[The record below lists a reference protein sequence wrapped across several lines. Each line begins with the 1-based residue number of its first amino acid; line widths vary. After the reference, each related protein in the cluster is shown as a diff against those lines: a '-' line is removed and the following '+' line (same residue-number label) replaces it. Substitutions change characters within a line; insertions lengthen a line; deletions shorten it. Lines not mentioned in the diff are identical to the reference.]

1 MRYIKIFMQYI
12 KIYLT
17 CLHTAFSRAAA
28 YRTDFILGNF
38 ITLLSNIIFPLVTVL
53 IYANGAEFPQWTM
66 WEVLLIQSVFSMS
79 GAVSSM
85 VSGSILWVTMDHIR
99 EGSFETVLLKPL
111 SPLFF
116 IAAANFDTGSI
127 GLFIGGLVMMIVS
140 ASHTGICG
148 AEGVLLF
155 LLLFLAGIAV
165 MAGLDLIMA
174 AISFK
179 WVGNSRIPE
188 IFGSIKEFGK
198 YPLDIFPKSVKILS
212 SVIIPVAVVGFFP
225 ASALL
230 GRLDSTAVITIVPCV
245 LFLIFGIWL
254 YNRMIKIYEGVGG

>member
-1 MRYIKIFMQYI
+1 MKYI

-17 CLHTAFSRAAA
+17 CLRTSFSCAAA
-28 YRTDFILGNF
+28 YRVDFILGNL

-53 IYANGAEFPQWTM
+53 IYANGASFPEWSM

-85 VSGSILWVTMDHIR
+85 VSGSILWVTMENIQA
-99 EGSFETVLLKPL
+99 GSFETILLKPL

-116 IAAANFDTGSI
+116 ITAGNFSTESI
-127 GLFIGGLVMMIVS
+127 GLFFGSLVMTIISAVQAGVS
-140 ASHTGICG
+140 TG
-148 AEGVLLF
+148 EGIPLF
-155 LLLFLAGIAV
+155 LLLFISGIAV
-165 MAGLDLIMA
+165 MGGLDLIMA

-198 YPLDIFPKSVKILS
+198 YPLAIFPKSIQILS
-212 SVIIPVAVVGFFP
+212 AIIIPVAVVGYFP

-230 GRLDSTAVITIVPCV
+230 GRLQPMALISVIPCI

>member
-1 MRYIKIFMQYI
+1 MRYIKI
-12 KIYLT
+12 YLA

-28 YRTDFILGNF
+28 YRLDFVLGNL
-38 ITLLSNIIFPLVTVL
+38 ITLLSNIIFPLATVL
-53 IYANGAEFPQWTM
+53 IYANGARFPGWTM

-79 GAVSSM
+79 NALASM
-85 VSGSILWVTMDHIR
+85 ISGSILWVTMDSIQA
-99 EGSFETVLLKPL
+99 GSFETVLLKPL

-127 GLFIGGLVMMIVS
+127 GLFLGGLAMTVIS
-140 ASHTGICG
+140 ASFTGICG
-148 AEGVLLF
+148 TGGILLF
-155 LLLFLAGIAV
+155 LLMFISGAAV
-165 MAGLDLIMA
+165 MCGLDLIMA

-188 IFGSIKEFGK
+188 IFDSIKEFGK
-198 YPLDIFPKSVKILS
+198 YPMGIFPRSVQVLS
-212 SVIIPVAVVGFFP
+212 SLILPVSAVGFFP

-230 GRLDSTAVITIVPCV
+230 GRLDIRSLISVLPCM
-245 LFLIFGIWL
+245 LFLLFGVWI

>member
-1 MRYIKIFMQYI
+1 MKYI

-28 YRTDFILGNF
+28 YRLDFVLGNF

-53 IYANGAEFPQWTM
+53 IYANGAEFPRWTM

-79 GAVSSM
+79 NALASM
-85 VSGSILWVTMDHIR
+85 ISGSVLWVTMDHIQS
-99 EGSFETVLLKPL
+99 GSFETVLLKPL

-127 GLFIGGLVMMIVS
+127 GLFLGGLAMTIIS
-140 ASHTGICG
+140 ASFTGISG
-148 AEGVLLF
+148 ADGVLLF
-155 LLLFLAGIAV
+155 MLLFISGAAV
-165 MAGLDLIMA
+165 MCGLDLIMA

-188 IFGSIKEFGK
+188 IFDSIKEFGK
-198 YPLDIFPKSVKILS
+198 YPPGIFPKAVQALS
-212 SVIIPVAVVGFFP
+212 SLIIPVAAVGFFP

-230 GRLDSTAVITIVPCV
+230 GRLDIRSLVSVIPCI
-245 LFLIFGIWL
+245 LFMIFGIWI

>member
-1 MRYIKIFMQYI
+1 MKYL
-12 KIYLT
+12 KIYFT

-53 IYANGAEFPQWTM
+53 IYANGAEFPEWSM

-79 GAVSSM
+79 TGAASM
-85 VSGSILWVTMDHIR
+85 FGGSILWVTMSHIK

-116 IAAANFDTGSI
+116 IAAANFDTSGL
-127 GLFIGGLVMMIVS
+127 GLFFGGLVMTVIS
-140 ASHTGICG
+140 ASFTGICG
-148 AEGVLLF
+148 ANGIAMFILLF
-155 LLLFLAGIAV
+155 VSGAAV
-165 MAGLDLIMA
+165 MSGLDLIMA

-188 IFGSIKEFGK
+188 IFDSIKEFGK
-198 YPLDIFPKSVKILS
+198 YPLGIFPKGIQAVS
-212 SVIIPVAVVGFFP
+212 SLIIPVAAVGFFP

-230 GRLDSTAVITIVPCV
+230 GRLDARAFVSVIPCI
-245 LFLIFGIWL
+245 LLLMFGIWI
-254 YNRMIKIYEGVGG
+254 YNRMIKNYESVGG

>member
-1 MRYIKIFMQYI
+1 MKYI

-28 YRTDFILGNF
+28 YRLDFVLGNF

-53 IYANGAEFPQWTM
+53 IYANGAKFPGWTM

-79 GAVSSM
+79 NALASM
-85 VSGSILWVTMDHIR
+85 ISGSVLWVTMDHIQS
-99 EGSFETVLLKPL
+99 GSFETVLLKPL
-111 SPLFF
+111 SPLFY

-127 GLFIGGLVMMIVS
+127 GLFLGGLAMTIIS
-140 ASHTGICG
+140 ASFTGICG
-148 AEGVLLF
+148 ADEILLF
-155 LLLFLAGIAV
+155 MLLFISGASV
-165 MAGLDLIMA
+165 MCGLDLIMA

-188 IFGSIKEFGK
+188 IFDSIKEFGK
-198 YPLDIFPKSVKILS
+198 YPLGIFPKAVQALS
-212 SVIIPVAVVGFFP
+212 SLIIPVAAVGFFP

-230 GRLDSTAVITIVPCV
+230 GRLDIRSLVSVIPCI
-245 LFLIFGIWL
+245 LFLLFGIWI

>member
-1 MRYIKIFMQYI
+1 MKYI

-28 YRTDFILGNF
+28 YRMDFVLGNL

-53 IYANGAEFPQWTM
+53 IYANGASFPEWTM
-66 WEVLLIQSVFSMS
+66 WEVLLIQSVFAMS
-79 GAVSSM
+79 SAVSSM
-85 VSGSILWVTMDHIR
+85 ISGSVLWVTMEHIQS
-99 EGSFETVLLKPL
+99 GSFETVLLKPL

-116 IAAANFDTGSI
+116 ITAANFDTGSI
-127 GLFIGGLVMMIVS
+127 GLFSGGLVMTIIS
-140 ASHTGICG
+140 ALQTGIG
-148 AEGVLLF
+148 GGIAITGFILLF
-155 LLLFLAGIAV
+155 VSGVAV
-165 MAGLDLIMA
+165 MGGIDLIMA

-198 YPLDIFPKSVKILS
+198 YPIGIFPKAIQLIS
-212 SVIIPVAVVGFFP
+212 SFIIPVAVVGFFP

-230 GRLDSTAVITIVPCV
+230 GRLEPTAFLSVIPCV
-245 LFLIFGIWL
+245 LFLLFGIWL
-254 YNRMIKIYEGVGG
+254 YNRMIRIYEGVGG

>member
-1 MRYIKIFMQYI
+1 MKYI

-28 YRTDFILGNF
+28 YRMDFVLGNL

-53 IYANGAEFPQWTM
+53 IYANGASFPEWTM
-66 WEVLLIQSVFSMS
+66 WEALLIQSVFAMS
-79 GAVSSM
+79 SAVSSM
-85 VSGSILWVTMDHIR
+85 ISGSVLWVTMEHIQS
-99 EGSFETVLLKPL
+99 GSFETVLLKPL

-116 IAAANFDTGSI
+116 ITAANFDTGSI
-127 GLFIGGLVMMIVS
+127 GLFSGGLVMTIIS
-140 ASHTGICG
+140 ALQTGIG
-148 AEGVLLF
+148 GGIAITGFILLF
-155 LLLFLAGIAV
+155 VSGVAV
-165 MAGLDLIMA
+165 MGGIDLIMA

-198 YPLDIFPKSVKILS
+198 YPIGIFPKAIQLIS
-212 SVIIPVAVVGFFP
+212 SFIIPVAVVGFFP

-230 GRLDSTAVITIVPCV
+230 GRLEPTAFLSVIPCV
-245 LFLIFGIWL
+245 LFLLFGIWL
-254 YNRMIKIYEGVGG
+254 YNRMIRIYEGVGG